1 MCALYAL
8 LVTPSTPFRVYV
20 TFECPHNQ
28 RKDQAY
34 KESHVTFF
42 NMSWPK
48 KRMELPQRRK
58 TIDYKV
64 IKEIQMSFE

>member
-1 MCALYAL
+1 
-8 LVTPSTPFRVYV
+8 VYV